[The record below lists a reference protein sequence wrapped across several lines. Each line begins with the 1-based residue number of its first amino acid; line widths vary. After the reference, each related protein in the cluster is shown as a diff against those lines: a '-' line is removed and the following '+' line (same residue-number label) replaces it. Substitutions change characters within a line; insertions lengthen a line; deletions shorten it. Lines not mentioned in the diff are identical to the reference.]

1 MHNLTEIKNRLI
13 EESFPELRNERI
25 LARFKKNF
33 KDALFEYERPGNK
46 KYFIKIN
53 ELMKNAP
60 VQAIEAGLAH
70 EMAHIV
76 KEIKKGFFSSCFE
89 GFLYKFSDRYRIV
102 DERDADLVIV
112 LRGYGKHLLELY
124 EYRKKLGLPVYD
136 DNGLSESEVKK
147 LLSLP

>member
-1 MHNLTEIKNRLI
+1 MHNLTEIKDKLI
-13 EESFPELRNERI
+13 EESFPELKHEKI
-25 LARFKKNF
+25 SVGYKKKF
-33 KDALFEYERPGNK
+33 RDALFEYERPGKK

-60 VQAIEAGLAH
+60 IQAIEAGLAH
-70 EMAHIV
+70 EMAHIIR
-76 KEIKKGFFSSCFE
+76 ELKKGFFSSCFE

-112 LRGYGKHLLELY
+112 LRGYGKHLLVLY
-124 EYRKKLGLPVYD
+124 KYREKLGLPVYD

-147 LLSLP
+147 LLSIC